1 MTASRRWSP
10 AAPLG
15 GVVVAAVVVGGAAA
29 VAWIVGPQSPE
40 RARAIAA
47 AAAVCLV
54 GAAGAAAA
62 TALPATTAAGRAAYP
77 LVGLGLRLGPALVA
91 LAWLQAGESPLR
103 EAGAAA
109 LLAIFYLAA
118 LAADVGRIIIWGRD
132 SERRPRDSRPN

>member
-1 MTASRRWSP
+1 MTAFRRRSP
-10 AAPLG
+10 AGPLG
-15 GVVVAAVVVGGAAA
+15 RVVVAAAVVGGAAA
-29 VAWIVGPQSPE
+29 VAWVVGPRSPE
-40 RARAIAA
+40 RAGAIAA

-103 EAGAAA
+103 EAGAAS

-132 SERRPRDSRPN
+132 SGRRPRDSRPN